1 MTQKMT
7 SSTIKKM
14 AFIGQELKRE
24 RELRGISLQEIA
36 DATKINIR
44 HLRDLEEDRLDN
56 LPGKFFIKGIIRTYA
71 KYIGLDESTILNSLY
86 ERELYRNK
94 DEDIP
99 EDDKTEGFSLP
110 ARFKKIVFSVSLFLV
125 VMTVLTAVYLF
136 IYRKPEVQEPVQI
149 TPPAATVK
157 EEIPA
162 IQESIAQE
170 EEQEL
175 ILDLSFRLETWIQ
188 ISADGL
194 IVIQGTKMPGES
206 VQVKAKK
213 ELLIYTG
220 NAGGIIFFLNNKKGI
235 PLGFDGAVIRDIRI
249 TLENMADF
257 IEKEKEIEDLFPQ
270 LSL

>member
-1 MTQKMT
+1 
-7 SSTIKKM
+7 M

-94 DEDIP
+94 DEDVP
-99 EDDKTEGFSLP
+99 EDDKSKGFSLP
-110 ARFKKIVFSVSLFLV
+110 TRFKKIVFSVSLFLV

-136 IYRKPEVQEPVQI
+136 IYRKPEVQEPIQI
-149 TPPAATVK
+149 TPPAATVEK
-157 EEIPA
+157 EIPSV
-162 IQESIAQE
+162 QEPIARE
-170 EEQEL
+170 EEQGL
-175 ILDLSFRLETWIQ
+175 ILDLSFRLETWLQ
-188 ISADGL
+188 VTADGL
-194 IVIQGTKMPGES
+194 IAFQGIKMPGES
-206 VQVKAKK
+206 LQVKAKK

-220 NAGGIIFFLNNKKGI
+220 NAGGIIFYLNDKKGI
-235 PLGFDGAVIRDIRI
+235 SLGADGAVVKDIKI
-249 TLENMADF
+249 TLDNMTDF
-257 IEKEKEIEDLFPQ
+257 IEKEGGNLTP
-270 LSL
+270 